1 MRQDGDTHRTAHKH
15 AFCHD
20 CGYCLFGQA
29 DRCPECGRA
38 FDPADP
44 SSYEPPPSKRAVM
57 QFVHFAH
64 FSLVVFVFLLFVC
77 VLCVVVV
84 LVQLLATAALV

>member
-1 MRQDGDTHRTAHKH
+1 MRQNGDLHRTAHKH
-15 AFCHD
+15 AFCRD
-20 CGYCLFGQA
+20 CGYCLAGLS
-29 DRCPECGRA
+29 DCYPECGRA

-44 SSYEPPPSKRAVM
+44 SSYEPPPAKRAVM
-57 QFVHFAH
+57 QFVH